1 MKSPYAF
8 SPKKYGLQ
16 GIAILTTKLT
26 ASSTTLFLFKSCLIA
41 QVMPYVLPCMLSRV
55 SPSTQSAIW
64 LSEAFDLKA
73 FVHVS
78 AAFATGAALISA
90 GMSISARL

>member
-1 MKSPYAF
+1 
-8 SPKKYGLQ
+8 
-16 GIAILTTKLT
+16 
-26 ASSTTLFLFKSCLIA
+26 
-41 QVMPYVLPCMLSRV
+41 MLSRV
-55 SPSTQSAIW
+55 SPSTQSATW